1 MGVVGAQGVHGVVTG
16 GTMDQSLQG
25 NTSQTEGSAAI
36 QALFHPSSTTDANSG
51 ETGAGA
57 DDHSV
62 GSQSI
67 TSSMN
72 VREAA
77 RQRAEAEELKKKR
90 QKERAVAKLR
100 AQQLAKLQEEQ
111 SKKTMTFI
119 QNHADPETAKRT
131 DYKFPDHGIQKPG
144 VGEARVRHRDYAYD
158 SMYLHHDGSMRSQ
171 KDEAASSLLETVH
184 LDLRLKSPAAGS
196 RPITP
201 SEREARQQEHM
212 FRYTYSGSA
221 PPTPD
226 QSHRKIAHQIQL
238 LEDDLRAHAQLQ
250 PDPVVRYDAAMVQA
264 MPDPNDMS
272 RADFLPASQ
281 RFREEAEE
289 ARSRRE
295 TEALAAA
302 EARLKKQEE
311 TEDALLAAAGI
322 KKPKRKKLQKPKK
335 KAAAEP
341 VPVAYSVG
349 AAGPPSGSGVGAS
362 IVPSRVPSRIR
373 KPKLHFSKEAKADE
387 ALGGETLAREPKF
400 PLGKDPASTTST
412 ALPDIFT
419 PVKKAETEIK
429 ISGGVT
435 IFTKD
440 NRTLDPEGYARMEW
454 MKSQAEIDQTK
465 HNIWGQDFNADTAA
479 SRAVLENNLEKAMV
493 IEKRSPAGSRDG
505 SSRSSRRG
513 TVLGMSSPPGSAEG
527 SVEQMPSPGKDLMQ
541 ESSLSLHSG
550 GGLGAFVESPGRLEE
565 EDEMEG

>member
-1 MGVVGAQGVHGVVTG
+1 M
-16 GTMDQSLQG
+16 
-25 NTSQTEGSAAI
+25 
-36 QALFHPSSTTDANSG
+36 
-51 ETGAGA
+51 
-57 DDHSV
+57 
-62 GSQSI
+62 
-67 TSSMN
+67 
-72 VREAA
+72 
-77 RQRAEAEELKKKR
+77 
-90 QKERAVAKLR
+90 
-100 AQQLAKLQEEQ
+100 
-111 SKKTMTFI
+111 
-119 QNHADPETAKRT
+119 
-131 DYKFPDHGIQKPG
+131 
-144 VGEARVRHRDYAYD
+144 
-158 SMYLHHDGSMRSQ
+158 
-171 KDEAASSLLETVH
+171 
-184 LDLRLKSPAAGS
+184 
-196 RPITP
+196 
-201 SEREARQQEHM
+201 
-212 FRYTYSGSA
+212 
-221 PPTPD
+221 
-226 QSHRKIAHQIQL
+226 
-238 LEDDLRAHAQLQ
+238 
-250 PDPVVRYDAAMVQA
+250 
-264 MPDPNDMS
+264 
-272 RADFLPASQ
+272 
-281 RFREEAEE
+281 
-289 ARSRRE
+289 
-295 TEALAAA
+295 
-302 EARLKKQEE
+302 
-311 TEDALLAAAGI
+311 
-322 KKPKRKKLQKPKK
+322 
-335 KAAAEP
+335 
-341 VPVAYSVG
+341 
-349 AAGPPSGSGVGAS
+349 
-362 IVPSRVPSRIR
+362 PSRVPSRIR